1 MVILDF
7 YSNFGSSTGEK
18 LGVPFKVNG
27 KGTNSDTS
35 FRGFSHNYNF
45 HWLSAK
51 VVNQCRLFIEKI
63 GLSFFRKENYL
74 II

>member
-1 MVILDF
+1 MAILDF
-7 YSNFGSSTGEK
+7 YSSFGSSVGDK
-18 LGVPFKVNG
+18 LGDPFKG

-63 GLSFFRKENYL
+63 GLSFFRKEKYL